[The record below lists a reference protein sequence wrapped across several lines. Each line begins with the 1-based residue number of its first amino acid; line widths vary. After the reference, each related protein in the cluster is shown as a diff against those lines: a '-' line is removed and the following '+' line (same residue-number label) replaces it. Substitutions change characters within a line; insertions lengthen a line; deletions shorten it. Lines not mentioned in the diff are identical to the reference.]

1 MQYLNRCLG
10 NIHHDP
16 ELRAQVA
23 TWRDHGQLDEA
34 TIDERDARKGR
45 LRIFTEKG
53 QEYGLVLARGTA
65 LAAGDVFA
73 PEAGESG
80 VLISLSLQEL
90 MVLTLRNDLSTTER
104 VRWAVRVGH
113 VLGNQHWP
121 VAMLG
126 EQICTPVTID
136 RAVMETVL
144 KTHHVTDYCTIHYEQ
159 RSWPSEDRHQI
170 WMTHH
175 S

>member
-1 MQYLNRCLG
+1 MQSLSRQLG

-16 ELRAQVA
+16 QLQAQVA
-23 TWRDHGQLDEA
+23 AWRHQGRLGEV
-34 TIDERDARKGR
+34 TVDERDARKGR
-45 LRIFTEKG
+45 LRIMTDQG

-65 LAAGDVFA
+65 LTSGDVFSLD
-73 PEAGESG
+73 GEDGG

-90 MVLTLRNDLSTTER
+90 MMLTFRPDLSTEER
-104 VRWAVRVGH
+104 IRWAIRVGH

-121 VAMLG
+121 VAMVG
-126 EQICTPVTID
+126 EHICTPVTID
-136 RAVMETVL
+136 RVVMETVL

-159 RSWPSEDRHQI
+159 RAWPSEDGHHV
-170 WMTHH
+170 WTTHH

>member
-1 MQYLNRCLG
+1 MQCLRRCLG

-16 ELRAQVA
+16 ELSTQVA
-23 TWRDHGQLDEA
+23 TWRHQGILDEA
-34 TIDERDARKGR
+34 TVDERDAHKGR
-45 LRIFTEKG
+45 LRISTDNG

-65 LAAGDVFA
+65 LTAGDVFA
-73 PEAGESG
+73 HDTGDGA

-90 MVLTLRNDLSTTER
+90 MVLTLRNGLSTEER

-121 VAMLG
+121 VAMIG

-159 RSWPSEDRHQI
+159 RSWPSEDGHYA
-170 WMTHH
+170 WTTHH

>member
-1 MQYLNRCLG
+1 MRCLSRCLG

-16 ELRAQVA
+16 ALQARVTA
-23 TWRDHGQLDEA
+23 WRHQGRLGEA

-45 LRIFTEKG
+45 LRIFTDQG

-65 LAAGDVFA
+65 LTSGDVFSLDV
-73 PEAGESG
+73 EDGG
-80 VLISLSLQEL
+80 VLIALSRQEL
-90 MVLTLRNDLSTTER
+90 MMLTLRHDLSTEER
-104 VRWAVRVGH
+104 VRWAVRVGQ

-121 VAMLG
+121 VAMVG
-126 EQICTPVTID
+126 EHICTPVTID

-159 RSWPSEDRHQI
+159 RAWPSEDG
-170 WMTHH
+170 HH
-175 S
+175 VWTTPHS